1 MKYAKKLRKGD
12 KVAIVSL
19 SSGMLGEAFCS
30 HNIEIGVKRLRE
42 YGLEPSFMPNSL
54 KGIEYLK
61 ANPKARAKDLKDAFM
76 DDSIAGIIC
85 AIGGDDTYRL
95 LPYLLE
101 DEEFID
107 AVHKS
112 PKLFTG
118 FSDTTIN
125 HLMFYKL
132 GLSTYYGP
140 NFICDLAE
148 ISDEM
153 LPYSKK
159 AFESYIEGN
168 EYREITSSEIWY
180 QERTDFSKE
189 AVGTERISHREE
201 HGFELLQ
208 GKECFEGRLLGG
220 CLESLSNLHM
230 LNPYGSIPIL
240 DDDGD
245 STGWN
250 IYMFRADD
258 KGIQN
263 IINSSYAVIME
274 LPECITDYDS
284 FFEDLGFPKEVVR
297 NGDVRIIKSNSRYI
311 TISYGDKSKE
321 IEKSRLE
328 KYKVMVR
335 TKCVVLKIK
344 ALWNSS
350 ENNLYGIDKKK
361 AIKCIPDIE
370 NYEYVPVN
378 NSMLAKAEIPFL
390 IFERNRGK
398 CFIEMY

>member
-1 MKYAKKLRKGD
+1 MSITFEIVKFKK
-12 KVAIVSL
+12 
-19 SSGMLGEAFCS
+19 
-30 HNIEIGVKRLRE
+30 
-42 YGLEPSFMPNSL
+42 PT
-54 KGIEYLK
+54 
-61 ANPKARAKDLKDAFM
+61 KDD
-76 DDSIAGIIC
+76 
-85 AIGGDDTYRL
+85 
-95 LPYLLE
+95 
-101 DEEFID
+101 
-107 AVHKS
+107 
-112 PKLFTG
+112 
-118 FSDTTIN
+118 
-125 HLMFYKL
+125 
-132 GLSTYYGP
+132 
-140 NFICDLAE
+140 
-148 ISDEM
+148 
-153 LPYSKK
+153 
-159 AFESYIEGN
+159 
-168 EYREITSSEIWY
+168 
-180 QERTDFSKE
+180 
-189 AVGTERISHREE
+189 
-201 HGFELLQ
+201 
-208 GKECFEGRLLGG
+208 
-220 CLESLSNLHM
+220 LSNLHM

-263 IINSSYAVIME
+263 IINSCCAVKME

-311 TISYGDKSKE
+311 TISYDDKSKE

-328 KYKVMVR
+328 KYKVMVQ

>member
-1 MKYAKKLRKGD
+1 MSITFEIVKFKK
-12 KVAIVSL
+12 
-19 SSGMLGEAFCS
+19 
-30 HNIEIGVKRLRE
+30 
-42 YGLEPSFMPNSL
+42 PT
-54 KGIEYLK
+54 
-61 ANPKARAKDLKDAFM
+61 KDD
-76 DDSIAGIIC
+76 
-85 AIGGDDTYRL
+85 
-95 LPYLLE
+95 
-101 DEEFID
+101 
-107 AVHKS
+107 
-112 PKLFTG
+112 
-118 FSDTTIN
+118 
-125 HLMFYKL
+125 
-132 GLSTYYGP
+132 
-140 NFICDLAE
+140 
-148 ISDEM
+148 
-153 LPYSKK
+153 
-159 AFESYIEGN
+159 
-168 EYREITSSEIWY
+168 
-180 QERTDFSKE
+180 
-189 AVGTERISHREE
+189 
-201 HGFELLQ
+201 
-208 GKECFEGRLLGG
+208 
-220 CLESLSNLHM
+220 LSNLHM
-230 LNPYGSIPIL
+230 FNPYGSIPIL

-250 IYMFRADD
+250 IYVFRADD
-258 KGIQN
+258 RGIQN
-263 IINSSYAVIME
+263 IINSCYAVKME

>member
-1 MKYAKKLRKGD
+1 MSITFEIVKFKK
-12 KVAIVSL
+12 
-19 SSGMLGEAFCS
+19 
-30 HNIEIGVKRLRE
+30 
-42 YGLEPSFMPNSL
+42 PT
-54 KGIEYLK
+54 
-61 ANPKARAKDLKDAFM
+61 KDD
-76 DDSIAGIIC
+76 
-85 AIGGDDTYRL
+85 
-95 LPYLLE
+95 
-101 DEEFID
+101 
-107 AVHKS
+107 
-112 PKLFTG
+112 
-118 FSDTTIN
+118 
-125 HLMFYKL
+125 
-132 GLSTYYGP
+132 
-140 NFICDLAE
+140 
-148 ISDEM
+148 
-153 LPYSKK
+153 
-159 AFESYIEGN
+159 
-168 EYREITSSEIWY
+168 
-180 QERTDFSKE
+180 
-189 AVGTERISHREE
+189 
-201 HGFELLQ
+201 
-208 GKECFEGRLLGG
+208 
-220 CLESLSNLHM
+220 LSNLHM

-240 DDDGD
+240 DDGD

-263 IINSSYAVIME
+263 IINSSYAVKME

-297 NGDVRIIKSNSRYI
+297 NADVRIIKSNSRYI

>member
-1 MKYAKKLRKGD
+1 MSITFEIVKFKK
-12 KVAIVSL
+12 
-19 SSGMLGEAFCS
+19 
-30 HNIEIGVKRLRE
+30 
-42 YGLEPSFMPNSL
+42 PT
-54 KGIEYLK
+54 
-61 ANPKARAKDLKDAFM
+61 KDD
-76 DDSIAGIIC
+76 
-85 AIGGDDTYRL
+85 
-95 LPYLLE
+95 
-101 DEEFID
+101 
-107 AVHKS
+107 
-112 PKLFTG
+112 
-118 FSDTTIN
+118 
-125 HLMFYKL
+125 
-132 GLSTYYGP
+132 
-140 NFICDLAE
+140 
-148 ISDEM
+148 
-153 LPYSKK
+153 
-159 AFESYIEGN
+159 
-168 EYREITSSEIWY
+168 
-180 QERTDFSKE
+180 
-189 AVGTERISHREE
+189 
-201 HGFELLQ
+201 
-208 GKECFEGRLLGG
+208 
-220 CLESLSNLHM
+220 LSNLHM
-230 LNPYGSIPIL
+230 FNPYGSIPIL

-263 IINSSYAVIME
+263 IINSSYAVKME
-274 LPECITDYDS
+274 LPEYITDYDGL
-284 FFEDLGFPKEVVR
+284 FEYLGFPKEAVR

-328 KYKVMVR
+328 KYKVMVQ
-335 TKCVVLKIK
+335 TKCFVLKIK

>member
-1 MKYAKKLRKGD
+1 MSITFEIVKFKK
-12 KVAIVSL
+12 
-19 SSGMLGEAFCS
+19 
-30 HNIEIGVKRLRE
+30 
-42 YGLEPSFMPNSL
+42 PT
-54 KGIEYLK
+54 
-61 ANPKARAKDLKDAFM
+61 KDD
-76 DDSIAGIIC
+76 
-85 AIGGDDTYRL
+85 
-95 LPYLLE
+95 
-101 DEEFID
+101 
-107 AVHKS
+107 
-112 PKLFTG
+112 
-118 FSDTTIN
+118 
-125 HLMFYKL
+125 
-132 GLSTYYGP
+132 
-140 NFICDLAE
+140 
-148 ISDEM
+148 
-153 LPYSKK
+153 
-159 AFESYIEGN
+159 
-168 EYREITSSEIWY
+168 
-180 QERTDFSKE
+180 
-189 AVGTERISHREE
+189 
-201 HGFELLQ
+201 
-208 GKECFEGRLLGG
+208 
-220 CLESLSNLHM
+220 LSNLHM
-230 LNPYGSIPIL
+230 FNPYGSIPIL

-258 KGIQN
+258 RGIQN
-263 IINSSYAVIME
+263 IINSCYAVKME

-297 NGDVRIIKSNSRYI
+297 NGDVHIIKSNSRYI

-328 KYKVMVR
+328 KYKVMVQ

>member
-1 MKYAKKLRKGD
+1 MSITFEIVKFKK
-12 KVAIVSL
+12 
-19 SSGMLGEAFCS
+19 
-30 HNIEIGVKRLRE
+30 
-42 YGLEPSFMPNSL
+42 PT
-54 KGIEYLK
+54 
-61 ANPKARAKDLKDAFM
+61 KDD
-76 DDSIAGIIC
+76 
-85 AIGGDDTYRL
+85 
-95 LPYLLE
+95 
-101 DEEFID
+101 
-107 AVHKS
+107 
-112 PKLFTG
+112 
-118 FSDTTIN
+118 
-125 HLMFYKL
+125 
-132 GLSTYYGP
+132 
-140 NFICDLAE
+140 
-148 ISDEM
+148 
-153 LPYSKK
+153 
-159 AFESYIEGN
+159 
-168 EYREITSSEIWY
+168 
-180 QERTDFSKE
+180 
-189 AVGTERISHREE
+189 
-201 HGFELLQ
+201 
-208 GKECFEGRLLGG
+208 
-220 CLESLSNLHM
+220 LSNLHM

-258 KGIQN
+258 KDIQN
-263 IINSSYAVIME
+263 IINSCYVVKME
-274 LPECITDYDS
+274 LPEYITDYDG
-284 FFEDLGFPKEVVR
+284 FFEDLGFSKEAVR

-321 IEKSRLE
+321 IEKGRLE
-328 KYKVMVR
+328 KYKVMVQ

>member
-1 MKYAKKLRKGD
+1 MSITFEIVKFKK
-12 KVAIVSL
+12 
-19 SSGMLGEAFCS
+19 
-30 HNIEIGVKRLRE
+30 
-42 YGLEPSFMPNSL
+42 PT
-54 KGIEYLK
+54 
-61 ANPKARAKDLKDAFM
+61 KDD
-76 DDSIAGIIC
+76 
-85 AIGGDDTYRL
+85 
-95 LPYLLE
+95 
-101 DEEFID
+101 
-107 AVHKS
+107 
-112 PKLFTG
+112 
-118 FSDTTIN
+118 
-125 HLMFYKL
+125 
-132 GLSTYYGP
+132 
-140 NFICDLAE
+140 
-148 ISDEM
+148 
-153 LPYSKK
+153 
-159 AFESYIEGN
+159 
-168 EYREITSSEIWY
+168 
-180 QERTDFSKE
+180 
-189 AVGTERISHREE
+189 
-201 HGFELLQ
+201 
-208 GKECFEGRLLGG
+208 
-220 CLESLSNLHM
+220 LSNLHM
-230 LNPYGSIPIL
+230 FNPYGSIPIL

-263 IINSSYAVIME
+263 IINSCYAVKME

>member
-1 MKYAKKLRKGD
+1 MSITFEIVKFKK
-12 KVAIVSL
+12 
-19 SSGMLGEAFCS
+19 
-30 HNIEIGVKRLRE
+30 
-42 YGLEPSFMPNSL
+42 PT
-54 KGIEYLK
+54 
-61 ANPKARAKDLKDAFM
+61 KDD
-76 DDSIAGIIC
+76 
-85 AIGGDDTYRL
+85 
-95 LPYLLE
+95 
-101 DEEFID
+101 
-107 AVHKS
+107 
-112 PKLFTG
+112 
-118 FSDTTIN
+118 
-125 HLMFYKL
+125 
-132 GLSTYYGP
+132 
-140 NFICDLAE
+140 
-148 ISDEM
+148 
-153 LPYSKK
+153 
-159 AFESYIEGN
+159 
-168 EYREITSSEIWY
+168 
-180 QERTDFSKE
+180 
-189 AVGTERISHREE
+189 
-201 HGFELLQ
+201 
-208 GKECFEGRLLGG
+208 
-220 CLESLSNLHM
+220 LSNLHM
-230 LNPYGSIPIL
+230 FNPYGSIPIL

-263 IINSSYAVIME
+263 IINSCYAVKME
-274 LPECITDYDS
+274 LPECITDYNS
-284 FFEDLGFPKEVVR
+284 FFEDLGSPKEAVR

-311 TISYGDKSKE
+311 TISYDDKSKD

-328 KYKVMVR
+328 KYKVMVQ

>member
-1 MKYAKKLRKGD
+1 MSITFEIVKFKK
-12 KVAIVSL
+12 
-19 SSGMLGEAFCS
+19 
-30 HNIEIGVKRLRE
+30 
-42 YGLEPSFMPNSL
+42 PT
-54 KGIEYLK
+54 
-61 ANPKARAKDLKDAFM
+61 KDD
-76 DDSIAGIIC
+76 
-85 AIGGDDTYRL
+85 
-95 LPYLLE
+95 
-101 DEEFID
+101 
-107 AVHKS
+107 
-112 PKLFTG
+112 
-118 FSDTTIN
+118 
-125 HLMFYKL
+125 
-132 GLSTYYGP
+132 
-140 NFICDLAE
+140 
-148 ISDEM
+148 
-153 LPYSKK
+153 
-159 AFESYIEGN
+159 
-168 EYREITSSEIWY
+168 
-180 QERTDFSKE
+180 
-189 AVGTERISHREE
+189 
-201 HGFELLQ
+201 
-208 GKECFEGRLLGG
+208 
-220 CLESLSNLHM
+220 LSNLRM
-230 LNPYGSIPIL
+230 FNPYGSIPIL

-263 IINSSYAVIME
+263 IINSCYAVKME

-284 FFEDLGFPKEVVR
+284 FFEDLGFPKEAVR

-311 TISYGDKSKE
+311 TISYDDKSKE

-328 KYKVMVR
+328 KYKVMVP

>member
-1 MKYAKKLRKGD
+1 MSITFEIVKFKK
-12 KVAIVSL
+12 
-19 SSGMLGEAFCS
+19 
-30 HNIEIGVKRLRE
+30 
-42 YGLEPSFMPNSL
+42 PT
-54 KGIEYLK
+54 
-61 ANPKARAKDLKDAFM
+61 KDD
-76 DDSIAGIIC
+76 
-85 AIGGDDTYRL
+85 
-95 LPYLLE
+95 
-101 DEEFID
+101 
-107 AVHKS
+107 
-112 PKLFTG
+112 
-118 FSDTTIN
+118 
-125 HLMFYKL
+125 
-132 GLSTYYGP
+132 
-140 NFICDLAE
+140 
-148 ISDEM
+148 
-153 LPYSKK
+153 
-159 AFESYIEGN
+159 
-168 EYREITSSEIWY
+168 
-180 QERTDFSKE
+180 
-189 AVGTERISHREE
+189 
-201 HGFELLQ
+201 
-208 GKECFEGRLLGG
+208 
-220 CLESLSNLHM
+220 LSNLHM
-230 LNPYGSIPIL
+230 FNPYGSIPIL

-263 IINSSYAVIME
+263 IVNSCYAVKME

-284 FFEDLGFPKEVVR
+284 FFEDLGFPKEAVR

-328 KYKVMVR
+328 KYKVMVQ

-370 NYEYVPVN
+370 NYEYVQVN

>member
-1 MKYAKKLRKGD
+1 MSITFEIVKFKK
-12 KVAIVSL
+12 
-19 SSGMLGEAFCS
+19 
-30 HNIEIGVKRLRE
+30 
-42 YGLEPSFMPNSL
+42 PT
-54 KGIEYLK
+54 
-61 ANPKARAKDLKDAFM
+61 KDD
-76 DDSIAGIIC
+76 
-85 AIGGDDTYRL
+85 
-95 LPYLLE
+95 
-101 DEEFID
+101 
-107 AVHKS
+107 
-112 PKLFTG
+112 
-118 FSDTTIN
+118 
-125 HLMFYKL
+125 
-132 GLSTYYGP
+132 
-140 NFICDLAE
+140 
-148 ISDEM
+148 
-153 LPYSKK
+153 
-159 AFESYIEGN
+159 
-168 EYREITSSEIWY
+168 
-180 QERTDFSKE
+180 
-189 AVGTERISHREE
+189 
-201 HGFELLQ
+201 
-208 GKECFEGRLLGG
+208 
-220 CLESLSNLHM
+220 LSNLHM

-263 IINSSYAVIME
+263 IINSCYAVKME

-398 CFIEMY
+398 CYIEMYR

>member
-1 MKYAKKLRKGD
+1 MSITFEIVKFKK
-12 KVAIVSL
+12 
-19 SSGMLGEAFCS
+19 
-30 HNIEIGVKRLRE
+30 
-42 YGLEPSFMPNSL
+42 PT
-54 KGIEYLK
+54 
-61 ANPKARAKDLKDAFM
+61 KDA
-76 DDSIAGIIC
+76 
-85 AIGGDDTYRL
+85 
-95 LPYLLE
+95 
-101 DEEFID
+101 
-107 AVHKS
+107 
-112 PKLFTG
+112 
-118 FSDTTIN
+118 
-125 HLMFYKL
+125 
-132 GLSTYYGP
+132 
-140 NFICDLAE
+140 
-148 ISDEM
+148 
-153 LPYSKK
+153 
-159 AFESYIEGN
+159 
-168 EYREITSSEIWY
+168 
-180 QERTDFSKE
+180 
-189 AVGTERISHREE
+189 
-201 HGFELLQ
+201 
-208 GKECFEGRLLGG
+208 
-220 CLESLSNLHM
+220 LSNLHM
-230 LNPYGSIPIL
+230 FNPYGSIPIL

-263 IINSSYAVIME
+263 IINSSYAVKME
-274 LPECITDYDS
+274 LPEYITDYDG

-328 KYKVMVR
+328 KYKVMVQ

-350 ENNLYGIDKKK
+350 ENNLYGIDKKR

-370 NYEYVPVN
+370 DYEYVPVN

>member
-1 MKYAKKLRKGD
+1 MSITFEIVKFKK
-12 KVAIVSL
+12 
-19 SSGMLGEAFCS
+19 
-30 HNIEIGVKRLRE
+30 
-42 YGLEPSFMPNSL
+42 PT
-54 KGIEYLK
+54 
-61 ANPKARAKDLKDAFM
+61 KDD
-76 DDSIAGIIC
+76 
-85 AIGGDDTYRL
+85 
-95 LPYLLE
+95 
-101 DEEFID
+101 
-107 AVHKS
+107 
-112 PKLFTG
+112 
-118 FSDTTIN
+118 
-125 HLMFYKL
+125 
-132 GLSTYYGP
+132 
-140 NFICDLAE
+140 
-148 ISDEM
+148 
-153 LPYSKK
+153 
-159 AFESYIEGN
+159 
-168 EYREITSSEIWY
+168 
-180 QERTDFSKE
+180 
-189 AVGTERISHREE
+189 
-201 HGFELLQ
+201 
-208 GKECFEGRLLGG
+208 
-220 CLESLSNLHM
+220 LSNLHM

-328 KYKVMVR
+328 KYKVLVR

>member
-1 MKYAKKLRKGD
+1 MSITFEIVKFKK
-12 KVAIVSL
+12 
-19 SSGMLGEAFCS
+19 
-30 HNIEIGVKRLRE
+30 
-42 YGLEPSFMPNSL
+42 PT
-54 KGIEYLK
+54 
-61 ANPKARAKDLKDAFM
+61 KDD
-76 DDSIAGIIC
+76 
-85 AIGGDDTYRL
+85 
-95 LPYLLE
+95 
-101 DEEFID
+101 
-107 AVHKS
+107 
-112 PKLFTG
+112 
-118 FSDTTIN
+118 
-125 HLMFYKL
+125 
-132 GLSTYYGP
+132 
-140 NFICDLAE
+140 
-148 ISDEM
+148 
-153 LPYSKK
+153 
-159 AFESYIEGN
+159 
-168 EYREITSSEIWY
+168 
-180 QERTDFSKE
+180 
-189 AVGTERISHREE
+189 
-201 HGFELLQ
+201 
-208 GKECFEGRLLGG
+208 
-220 CLESLSNLHM
+220 LSNLHM
-230 LNPYGSIPIL
+230 FNPYGSIPIL

-263 IINSSYAVIME
+263 IVNSCYAVKME

-297 NGDVRIIKSNSRYI
+297 NGDVHIIKSNSRYI

-328 KYKVMVR
+328 KYKVMVQ

>member
-1 MKYAKKLRKGD
+1 
-12 KVAIVSL
+12 
-19 SSGMLGEAFCS
+19 
-30 HNIEIGVKRLRE
+30 
-42 YGLEPSFMPNSL
+42 
-54 KGIEYLK
+54 
-61 ANPKARAKDLKDAFM
+61 
-76 DDSIAGIIC
+76 
-85 AIGGDDTYRL
+85 
-95 LPYLLE
+95 
-101 DEEFID
+101 
-107 AVHKS
+107 
-112 PKLFTG
+112 
-118 FSDTTIN
+118 
-125 HLMFYKL
+125 
-132 GLSTYYGP
+132 
-140 NFICDLAE
+140 
-148 ISDEM
+148 
-153 LPYSKK
+153 
-159 AFESYIEGN
+159 
-168 EYREITSSEIWY
+168 
-180 QERTDFSKE
+180 
-189 AVGTERISHREE
+189 
-201 HGFELLQ
+201 
-208 GKECFEGRLLGG
+208 
-220 CLESLSNLHM
+220 M

-328 KYKVMVR
+328 KYKVMVQ

>member
-1 MKYAKKLRKGD
+1 MSITFEIVKFKK
-12 KVAIVSL
+12 
-19 SSGMLGEAFCS
+19 
-30 HNIEIGVKRLRE
+30 
-42 YGLEPSFMPNSL
+42 PT
-54 KGIEYLK
+54 
-61 ANPKARAKDLKDAFM
+61 KDD
-76 DDSIAGIIC
+76 
-85 AIGGDDTYRL
+85 
-95 LPYLLE
+95 
-101 DEEFID
+101 
-107 AVHKS
+107 
-112 PKLFTG
+112 
-118 FSDTTIN
+118 
-125 HLMFYKL
+125 
-132 GLSTYYGP
+132 
-140 NFICDLAE
+140 
-148 ISDEM
+148 
-153 LPYSKK
+153 
-159 AFESYIEGN
+159 
-168 EYREITSSEIWY
+168 
-180 QERTDFSKE
+180 
-189 AVGTERISHREE
+189 
-201 HGFELLQ
+201 
-208 GKECFEGRLLGG
+208 
-220 CLESLSNLHM
+220 LSNLHM

-263 IINSSYAVIME
+263 IINSSYAVKME

-344 ALWNSS
+344 DLWNSS

>member
-1 MKYAKKLRKGD
+1 MSITFEIVKLKK
-12 KVAIVSL
+12 
-19 SSGMLGEAFCS
+19 
-30 HNIEIGVKRLRE
+30 
-42 YGLEPSFMPNSL
+42 PT
-54 KGIEYLK
+54 
-61 ANPKARAKDLKDAFM
+61 KD
-76 DDSIAGIIC
+76 
-85 AIGGDDTYRL
+85 
-95 LPYLLE
+95 
-101 DEEFID
+101 
-107 AVHKS
+107 
-112 PKLFTG
+112 
-118 FSDTTIN
+118 
-125 HLMFYKL
+125 
-132 GLSTYYGP
+132 
-140 NFICDLAE
+140 
-148 ISDEM
+148 
-153 LPYSKK
+153 
-159 AFESYIEGN
+159 
-168 EYREITSSEIWY
+168 
-180 QERTDFSKE
+180 DFSK
-189 AVGTERISHREE
+189 IYM
-201 HGFELLQ
+201 F
-208 GKECFEGRLLGG
+208 
-220 CLESLSNLHM
+220 
-230 LNPYGSIPIL
+230 NPYGSIPIL

-263 IINSSYAVIME
+263 IINSCYAVKME

-284 FFEDLGFPKEVVR
+284 FFEDLGFPKEAVR

-328 KYKVMVR
+328 KYKVMVQ

-350 ENNLYGIDKKK
+350 ENNLYGIDKKR

-390 IFERNRGK
+390 IFERNMGK